1 MNYADQMPQQI
12 VVLPLSLVVLSAL
25 MGVAMMLVFKLAS
38 NPDAIRRAKRRMQ
51 AQLLALR
58 LFGDEPVL
66 VWRAQGR
73 LLAANARYL
82 GVMLLPIAA
91 AAILFVLGYPHL
103 EALYGRAPLPVGSA
117 TILTVRMR
125 QPLSQPLS
133 ASSLEMPAGLSAET
147 PGVRIPIS
155 GGTSIEISWLVH
167 AAGLV
172 SEPVRIHIGEADVT
186 KIVQVGSGRGYLNEI
201 RPAGVLGWLRDPG
214 EAPISSTAIESVRV
228 VYRGQ
233 RLSALGLEWP
243 WEAWLIVISMV
254 TALMVK
260 KSLGVVF

>member
-12 VVLPLSLVVLSAL
+12 VGLPLSLVAVSAV

-38 NPDAIRRAKRRMQ
+38 NPEAIRRAKRRMQ

-73 LLAANARYL
+73 LLAANVRYL

-91 AAILFVLGYPHL
+91 AGILFVLGYPHL
-103 EALYGRAPLPVGSA
+103 EALYGRAPVPVGSN

-125 QPLSQPLS
+125 QPLALP
-133 ASSLEMPAGLSAET
+133 ASSLEMPAGLRAET
-147 PGVRIPIS
+147 AGVRVPVA
-155 GGTSIEISWLVH
+155 GEAGVEISWLVH
-167 AAGLV
+167 ATGLV
-172 SEPVRIHIGEADVT
+172 TGPVRIHIGETEVT
-186 KIVQVGSGRGYLNEI
+186 KIVQVGSGHGYLNEI
-201 RPAGVLGWLRDPG
+201 RPAGVVGWLRNPG
-214 EAPISSTAIESVRV
+214 EAPIRSSAIESVRM

-233 RLSALGLEWP
+233 RLAALGLEWP
-243 WEAWLIVISMV
+243 WEAWLIVVSMI

-260 KSLGVVF
+260 KWFGVVI